1 MDEVAFNTK
10 YWFSNMKIVTVV
22 NPREEDFVFGATVET
37 GVDIATG
44 KLKSEQRTYRV
55 KAGTSERLPGPI
67 ANMYLDQMSKL
78 IAQDE
83 DKFQYMI
90 DFALKAEYYD
100 ALISDSED
108 LIETYQPLPQ
118 YLQSS
123 PRVETV
129 DEPAFAGKDSD
140 EQPQTVGAGTQ
151 ETAKNPVGRPKK
163 VA

>member
-1 MDEVAFNTK
+1 MDEIAFNTK

-22 NPREEDFVFGATVET
+22 NPREEDYVFGAMSET

-44 KLKSEQRTYRV
+44 KLKQEQRTYRV
-55 KAGTSERLPGPI
+55 RAGEMERLPGPI

-118 YLQSS
+118 YLQK
-123 PRVETV
+123 PEAETPE
-129 DEPAFAGKDSD
+129 EPAFAGKDSD
-140 EQPQTVGAGTQ
+140 EPENSGTGVK
-151 ETAKNPVGRPKK
+151 TAPAANLGRPKK

>member
-1 MDEVAFNTK
+1 MDEVAFNQK
-10 YWFSNMKIVTVV
+10 YWFSNIKIVTVV
-22 NPREEDFVFGATVET
+22 NPREEDYIFGATIDT

-44 KLKSEQRTYRV
+44 KPKSEQRTYRI
-55 KAGTSERLPGPI
+55 KAGSSERLPGPI

-108 LIETYQPLPQ
+108 ILDTYQPLPQ
-118 YLQSS
+118 YLQTT
-123 PRVETV
+123 PK
-129 DEPAFAGKDSD
+129 DEITEEPTFVGKDED
-140 EQPQTVGAGTQ
+140 EQPQAVGAGIEQ
-151 ETAKNPVGRPKK
+151 APKNPVGRPKK
-163 VA
+163 LA